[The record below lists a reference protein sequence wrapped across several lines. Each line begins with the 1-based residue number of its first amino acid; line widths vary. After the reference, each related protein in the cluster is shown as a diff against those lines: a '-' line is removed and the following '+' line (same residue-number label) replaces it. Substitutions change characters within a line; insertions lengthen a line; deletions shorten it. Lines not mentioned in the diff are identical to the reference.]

1 MIRVGP
7 VSLTAL
13 ALVCLPLTLSAQTSQ
28 GGFETMAQPTED
40 QTECKAPRPPKEL
53 DSFAYVRNGYREIL
67 RIDAYQT
74 AIQSDVC
81 GCPFNEI
88 DWSLVVRI
96 SKQYV
101 TSDNPKLPFDVIDLR
116 SQADGLEA
124 EFLDICG
131 N

>member
-1 MIRVGP
+1 MMRKAPI
-7 VSLTAL
+7 SLTAL
-13 ALVCLPLTLSAQTSQ
+13 TLVYLPLTLSAQTSQ
-28 GGFETMAQPTED
+28 GGFETMAHSTED
-40 QTECKAPRPPKEL
+40 QIECKAPRPPKDL

-67 RIDAYQT
+67 RIEAYQA

-81 GCPFNEI
+81 GCPFKEI
-88 DWSLVVRI
+88 EWSHVVRI
-96 SKQYV
+96 SERYV

-124 EFLDICG
+124 KFLDFCG

>member
-1 MIRVGP
+1 MIRVAP
-7 VSLTAL
+7 ISLTAL
-13 ALVCLPLTLSAQTSQ
+13 ALVCLPLTLSAQTPQ

-40 QTECKAPRPPKEL
+40 QTECKAPRPPKDL

-67 RIDAYQT
+67 RIDAYQA

-81 GCPFNEI
+81 GCPFKEI
-88 DWSLVVRI
+88 DWSHVVRI
-96 SKQYV
+96 SEKYV

-124 EFLDICG
+124 EFLDFCG

>member
-1 MIRVGP
+1 MIRVAP
-7 VSLTAL
+7 ISLTAL

-40 QTECKAPRPPKEL
+40 QTECNAPRPPKDL

-67 RIDAYQT
+67 RINAYKT
-74 AIQSDVC
+74 AIQSEVC
-81 GCPFNEI
+81 GCPFKEF
-88 DWSLVVRI
+88 DWSHVVRI
-96 SKQYV
+96 SEQYV
-101 TSDNPKLPFDVIDLR
+101 TSENPKLPFDVIELR

-124 EFLDICG
+124 EFLDFCG